1 MGAFVDTREILA
13 TIGVR
18 RALPPSVLRAI
29 ETATG
34 IARLSALCTSVG
46 VTRSSADV
54 PAQIRAVMA
63 AAGIRYTVSG
73 PGLRAVPRTG
83 AVIFFANHPFGIA
96 DALIGLETA
105 LAARADTKVL
115 ANGALAALDIN
126 RDRLIW
132 IDPFDGE
139 SRSDANRRGLRE
151 ALRHLRSGGA
161 LLMFPAGACA
171 HLQLRVAGVT
181 DPPWSQ
187 HLVRFAVAARATP
200 VPLHFAGHNSWFF
213 QIAGLAHPMVRT
225 LLLLREFM
233 ALEGRHIDVRVG
245 SPLAVSVGDGR
256 SVAQETLRL
265 RAVVYDLGSTTIAG
279 VPKPAR

>member
-1 MGAFVDTREILA
+1 MSKFIDTREILA

-18 RALPPSVLRAI
+18 RALPPSMLRAI
-29 ETATG
+29 ERATG
-34 IARLSALCTSVG
+34 IARLSTLCTSVG
-46 VTRSSADV
+46 VTRSNADV
-54 PAQIRAVMA
+54 PSQIRAVMA

-73 PGLRAVPRTG
+73 PGLRLVPRSG
-83 AVIFFANHPFGIA
+83 AVIFYANHPFGIA
-96 DALIGLETA
+96 DALIGLEVA

-115 ANGALAALDIN
+115 ANSALSALDIN

-132 IDPFDGE
+132 INPFDGH
-139 SRSDANRRGLRE
+139 SRSDANRRGLRR
-151 ALRHLRSGGA
+151 ALQHLRDGGA

-171 HLQLRVAGVT
+171 HLQPRAAGIT

-187 HLVRFAVAARATP
+187 HLVRFAVATEASP

-233 ALEGRHIDVRVG
+233 ALEGRHIDVRAG
-245 SPLAVSVGDGR
+245 SPLVVGAAAGR
-256 SVAQETLRL
+256 SAEEETQRL
-265 RAVVYDLGSTTIAG
+265 RAVVYDLGRTADSAG
-279 VPKPAR
+279 PGLAP